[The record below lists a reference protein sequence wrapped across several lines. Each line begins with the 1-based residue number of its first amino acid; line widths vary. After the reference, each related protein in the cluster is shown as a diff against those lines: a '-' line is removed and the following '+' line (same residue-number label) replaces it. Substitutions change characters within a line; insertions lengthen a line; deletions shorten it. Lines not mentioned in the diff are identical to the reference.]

1 MQAMEIES
9 DKLWFKRLFVLTCII
24 VIGVSLG
31 VLISR
36 FGFASPLPA
45 IVASIGGVVIAYIG
59 WQHFALSRDVNNLK
73 IHASH
78 SAHYLE
84 EIERRMELLSQV
96 SAEPREL
103 PDADDPQITQSSD
116 TLPAETEQLN
126 TDALEPKSMTA
137 PVKKL
142 QPLDKK
148 DVRSALK
155 NGELG
160 MHLQPIV
167 ELPDRKPA
175 HFEAFMRINNKSKGY
190 LDNKEFRKV
199 AAASGFLPSLEQ
211 KVIFASS
218 RILKQLVTLEKP
230 AGIFCSISPE
240 TLRDGDVWEK
250 IHKFIAKNKVLASSI
265 TLQISQRDYLA
276 LNKKERTQLM
286 TLKKLKASV
295 SLSNVLDPAIDLT
308 ELKSSGID
316 SVKCPGSI
324 LIHSD
329 HGDLDI
335 KDFVLSFSAAG
346 LNLIADEIERE
357 EEAIA
362 LMNAG
367 VALAQGTLFAPPRPV
382 KSDLL

>member
-1 MQAMEIES
+1 MEIES
-9 DKLWFKRLFVLTCII
+9 DKLWFKRLFVLTCIV

-36 FGFASPLPA
+36 FGFAAPLPA

-78 SAHYLE
+78 SAQYLE
-84 EIERRMELLSQV
+84 EIERRIEMLSHAPAAPKEVSLAEDPQEADTPHAPPAKAEQQAADESKQEPV
-96 SAEPREL
+96 SAP
-103 PDADDPQITQSSD
+103 I
-116 TLPAETEQLN
+116 
-126 TDALEPKSMTA
+126 
-137 PVKKL
+137 KKL
-142 QPLDKK
+142 QPQDKK

-167 ELPDRKPA
+167 ELPGRKPA

-190 LDNKEFRKV
+190 LDNKEFRKI
-199 AAASGFLPSLEQ
+199 AAASGLLPSLEQ

-218 RILKQLVTLEKP
+218 RILKQLISLEKP
-230 AGIFCSISPE
+230 AGIFCSVSPE

-250 IHKFIAKNKVLASSI
+250 IHKFIAKNKTLASSM
-265 TLQISQRDYLA
+265 TLQISQRDFLS
-276 LNKKERTQLM
+276 LNKRERAQLM
-286 TLKKLKASV
+286 ALKKLNASI
-295 SLSNVLDPAIDLT
+295 SLSNVLDPAVDLA

-329 HGDLDI
+329 HGNLSLN
-335 KDFVLSFSAAG
+335 DFVLSFSEAG
-346 LNLIADEIERE
+346 VNLIADEIETE
-357 EEAIA
+357 EEAVA
-362 LMNAG
+362 LIDAG
-367 VALAQGTLFAPPRPV
+367 VALAQGPLFAPPRPV
-382 KSDLL
+382 KADLL

>member
-1 MQAMEIES
+1 MEIES

-36 FGFASPLPA
+36 FGFAAPLPA

-59 WQHFALSRDVNNLK
+59 WRHFALSRDVNNLK

-78 SAHYLE
+78 SAQYLE
-84 EIERRMELLSQV
+84 EIERKMESLSQAV
-96 SAEPREL
+96 AQPATSVADETANVELVTATDLAEPSE
-103 PDADDPQITQSSD
+103 DETQVAEPEPE
-116 TLPAETEQLN
+116 PAPTSIK
-126 TDALEPKSMTA
+126 T
-137 PVKKL
+137 L
-142 QPLDKK
+142 QPQDKE

-199 AAASGFLPSLEQ
+199 AAASGLLPSLEQ
-211 KVIFASS
+211 KVIFASA
-218 RILKQLVTLEKP
+218 RILKQLINLEKP
-230 AGIFCSISPE
+230 AGIFCSLSPE
-240 TLRDGDVWEK
+240 TLRDEDVWGK
-250 IHKFIAKNKVLASSI
+250 IHKLIAKNKGLTSSI
-265 TLQISQRDYLA
+265 TLQISQREFLA

-286 TLKKLKASV
+286 TLKKLNASV
-295 SLSNVLDPAIDLT
+295 SLSHVLDPAVDLAA
-308 ELKSSGID
+308 LKSSGID

-329 HGDLDI
+329 HDDMSLSE
-335 KDFVLSFSAAG
+335 FVSRFAEAG
-346 LNLIADEIERE
+346 LMLIADEIET
-357 EEAIA
+357 EAEAEA
-362 LMNAG
+362 LLEAG
-367 VALAQGTLFAPPRPV
+367 VTYAQGTLFAPPRPV
-382 KSDLL
+382 KADLL